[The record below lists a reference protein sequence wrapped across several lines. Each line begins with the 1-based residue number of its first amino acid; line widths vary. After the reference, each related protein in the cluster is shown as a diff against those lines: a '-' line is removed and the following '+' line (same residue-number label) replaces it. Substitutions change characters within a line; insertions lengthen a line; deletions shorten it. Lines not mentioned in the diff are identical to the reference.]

1 MIGAMTDG
9 PRASTAH
16 EALERAARARREAAS
31 LRDRLEAAAR
41 HADGTTARVQDARD
55 RLTAESGEVE
65 RLESMSWSR
74 ILSALKGSHAT
85 DLEREQAERDAA
97 RYAVADAQARDE
109 LARRDVET
117 AQSQL
122 DALGDVE
129 QAYADALTAKEQWA
143 ATHDPVLAQGLAEVT
158 ERRGVLLAEDQ
169 EGREAYDVGVSAR
182 AHLLWARRLLAGAQ
196 SWSTWDTFGG
206 GGLFTDLMKYDKLDQ
221 VGDALRRADL
231 ALGAFSRELAD
242 VDLSGVEAVNLD
254 GLTQAFDVFFDNI
267 FTDLRVRSRIQ
278 DAGIRVDRVL
288 RSVEDTLHAL
298 DLRGRAIADELAA
311 LTTRREAILHSG

>member
-9 PRASTAH
+9 RTASTAH
-16 EALERAARARREAAS
+16 ETLEQAARARREAAS
-31 LRDRLEAAAR
+31 LRERLEAAAR

-65 RLESMSWSR
+65 QLESMSWSR
-74 ILSALKGSHAT
+74 ILSALRGSHAT

-109 LARRDVET
+109 LAWRDVEA
-117 AQSQL
+117 AQAQL
-122 DALGDVE
+122 DALGDVD

-143 ATHDPVLAQGLAEVT
+143 ATHDPLLAQGLAEVT
-158 ERRGVLLAEDQ
+158 ERRGVLLAED
-169 EGREAYDVGVSAR
+169 
-182 AHLLWARRLLAGAQ
+182 Q

-221 VGDALRRADL
+221 VGDALRRADV

-278 DAGIRVDRVL
+278 EAGIRVDRAL

-311 LTTRREAILHSG
+311 LTTRRESILHSG